1 MIEPVITYLERGDNE
16 AQTASLGKMQHLQ
29 PRLWAREYASQGSP
43 RGALAILHDHGEHG
57 GRYGK
62 LGVRFAENGW
72 GVTVFDFRGHG
83 DSDGDRDGVFRA
95 PSDPVEDL
103 DLALAHVAILMPD
116 APRVAVG
123 TGLGGLTAIAYA
135 LRHPDRLHGFVAVN
149 PDLRPG
155 GAYRRPGGILS
166 SLFGGGVLGID
177 PKDRFRD
184 DALAAAF
191 ASDKKVTT
199 KRDVKTESA
208 LDALRATVRDGAESL
223 RVPGMVVVSSGAR
236 VADAAATRDFC
247 RRAGPKVRV
256 LEVDLCHAAVHDAD
270 SEKAL
275 QPIVAYLDGRFPRGA
290 DAIPTL

>member
-1 MIEPVITYLERGDNE
+1 MIEPVVTYLERGDNE

-43 RGALAILHDHGEHG
+43 RGALAVLHDHGEHG
-57 GRYGK
+57 GRYSK

-83 DSDGDRDGVFRA
+83 DSDGDRDGVFRS

-103 DLALAHVAILMPD
+103 DLALTHVAILMPD

-135 LRHPDRLHGFVAVN
+135 IQHPDRVHGFVAIN
-149 PDLRPG
+149 PDVKTGPAYRKPG
-155 GAYRRPGGILS
+155 GVLS

-184 DALAAAF
+184 VKKAEAF
-191 ASDKKVTT
+191 AQEKKITT
-199 KRDVKTESA
+199 KRDGKTEGA
-208 LDALRATVRDGAESL
+208 IEALRQAVRDGAGSL
-223 RVPGMVVVSSGAR
+223 KVPGMVVLSTGARIADAGAVRDFCQRAGAR
-236 VADAAATRDFC
+236 VRL
-247 RRAGPKVRV
+247 
-256 LEVDLCHAAVHDAD
+256 LETDLGHAVVHDDEA
-270 SEKAL
+270 EKAL
-275 QPIVAYLDGRFPRGA
+275 GPAFAFLEERFSRGA
-290 DAIPTL
+290 DAIPSL